1 MPYQQLIECALA
13 DTIGEGGLSATSLAR
28 LLEAAA
34 PVLAKLAAAGADGS
48 LAFLTAPRLSD
59 DLKACGEI
67 SRSFRD
73 TCAEVLV
80 LGTGGSSLG
89 GQSLAALAERGVGPA
104 AGTPRLRFLDNVDP
118 DSFEALL
125 ERLDF
130 TETGVLAVSKSG
142 GTAETLAQLLV
153 ILPRLEAALGRDGVA
168 RRLVVITEPGSGTL
182 GALADAYG
190 CVRLPH
196 DPELGGRFSV
206 FSAVGALPAMIAGL
220 DAEAFR
226 AGACEVLDGSLG
238 AATAG
243 DAPPALGAA
252 IAVGLAQD
260 RRVTQNVLMTYV
272 DRLATF
278 GLWHRQLWAESLGK
292 DGLGLTPIDA
302 RGATD
307 QHSQLQLYLA
317 GPQDKLFTIVSLETA
332 GLGPRIELVEPARA
346 DSAGLMYLGGRSLGD
361 LLDAMARAT
370 ADTLAR
376 NGRPV
381 RQFRLRELG
390 GYQLG
395 ALMMHFMLET
405 VIAADLLGV
414 NPFDQPAVEEGKRL
428 ARDYLQT
435 AARSDETAS

>member
-1 MPYQQLIECALA
+1 MTYQQLIECCLA

-28 LLEAAA
+28 LLEAAG
-34 PVLAKLAAAGADGS
+34 PILAKLAAAGADGS
-48 LAFLTAPRLSD
+48 LPFLTAPRLSE
-59 DLKACGEI
+59 DLEACGEI

-89 GQSLAALAERGVGPA
+89 GQSLYALTDRGFGPA
-104 AGTPRLRFLDNVDP
+104 VGAPRLRFLDNVDP

-125 ERLDF
+125 DHLDF
-130 TETGVLAVSKSG
+130 AETGVLAVSKSG

-168 RRLVVITEPGSGTL
+168 RRLAVITEPGGGQL

-190 CVRLPH
+190 CARLPH
-196 DPELGGRFSV
+196 DPDLGGRFSV

-226 AGACEVLDGSLG
+226 AGACEVLDASLG

-252 IAVGLAQD
+252 IAVGLSQD
-260 RRVTQNVLMTYV
+260 RRVTQNVLMSYV

-278 GLWHRQLWAESLGK
+278 ALWHRQLWAESLGK
-292 DGLGLTPIDA
+292 DGLGLTPIVA

-317 GPQDKLFTIVSLETA
+317 GPQDKLFTLVRLETT
-332 GLGPRIELVEPARA
+332 GLGPQIEPERA
-346 DSAGLMYLGGRSLGD
+346 DSAGLGYLGGRSLGD

-370 ADTLAR
+370 ADTLAG

-390 GYQLG
+390 EYQLG

-414 NPFDQPAVEEGKRL
+414 DPFDQPAVEEGKRL

-435 AARSDETAS
+435 AARTDETAS

>member
-1 MPYQQLIECALA
+1 MTYQQLIDSCLA

-28 LLEAAA
+28 LLEAAG
-34 PVLAKLAAAGADGS
+34 PILAKLAAAGADDS
-48 LAFLTAPRLSD
+48 LPFLTAPRLSD

-89 GQSLAALAERGVGPA
+89 GQSLYALTDRGFGPA
-104 AGTPRLRFLDNVDP
+104 VGTPRLRFLDNVDP

-125 ERLDF
+125 DHLDF
-130 TETGVLAVSKSG
+130 ARTGVLAVSKSG

-153 ILPRLEAALGRDGVA
+153 LLPRLEAALGRDGVA
-168 RRLVVITEPGSGTL
+168 RRLAVITEPGDGIL

-190 CVRLPH
+190 CARLPH
-196 DPELGGRFSV
+196 DPDLGGRFSV

-226 AGACEVLDGSLG
+226 AGACEVLDASLG
-238 AATAG
+238 AATAA

-252 IAVGLAQD
+252 IAVGLSRD
-260 RRVTQNVLMTYV
+260 RRVTQNVLMSYV
-272 DRLATF
+272 DRLTTF
-278 GLWHRQLWAESLGK
+278 ALWHRQLWAESLGK
-292 DGLGLTPIDA
+292 DGLGLTPIVA

-317 GPQDKLFTIVSLETA
+317 GPQDKLFTIVRLETA
-332 GLGPRIELVEPARA
+332 DLGPRIEPERA
-346 DSAGLMYLGGRSLGD
+346 DRTGLGYLGGRSLGD

-390 GYQLG
+390 EYQLG

>member
-1 MPYQQLIECALA
+1 MPYRQLIECALA
-13 DTIGEGGLSATSLAR
+13 DTIGEAGLSAASLAR

-34 PVLAKLAAAGADGS
+34 PVLARLAAAGADGT

-59 DLKACGEI
+59 DLAACGEI

-73 TCAEVLV
+73 GCAEVLV

-89 GQSLAALAERGVGPA
+89 GQSLTALVERGVGPRGGA
-104 AGTPRLRFLDNVDP
+104 PRLRFLDNVDP

-125 ERLDF
+125 GHLDF
-130 TETGVLAVSKSG
+130 AETGVLAVSKSG

-168 RRLVVITEPGSGTL
+168 RRLAVITEPGDGKL
-182 GALADAYG
+182 GALADSYG

-196 DPELGGRFSV
+196 DPNLGGRFSV

-226 AGACEVLDGSLG
+226 AGACDVLDASLG

-243 DAPPALGAA
+243 DAAPALGAA

-260 RRVTQNVLMTYV
+260 RGVTQNVLMTYV

-332 GLGPRIELVEPARA
+332 GLGPRIEAERA
-346 DSAGLMYLGGRSLGD
+346 DSAGLTYLRGRSLGD

-390 GYQLG
+390 EFQLG

-428 ARDYLQT
+428 ARDYLQ
-435 AARSDETAS
+435 AAAGSGETAS

>member
-1 MPYQQLIECALA
+1 MTYQQLIDSCLA

-28 LLEAAA
+28 LLEAAG
-34 PVLAKLAAAGADGS
+34 PILAKLAAAGADDS
-48 LAFLTAPRLSD
+48 LPFLTAPRLSD

-89 GQSLAALAERGVGPA
+89 GQSLYALTDRGFGPA
-104 AGTPRLRFLDNVDP
+104 VGTPRLRFLDNVDP

-125 ERLDF
+125 DHLDF
-130 TETGVLAVSKSG
+130 ARTGVLAISKSG

-168 RRLVVITEPGSGTL
+168 RRLAVITEPGGGIL

-190 CVRLPH
+190 CARLPH
-196 DPELGGRFSV
+196 DPDLGGRFSV

-226 AGACEVLDGSLG
+226 AGACEVLDASLG
-238 AATAG
+238 AATAA

-252 IAVGLAQD
+252 IAVGLSRD
-260 RRVTQNVLMTYV
+260 RRVTQNVLMSYV
-272 DRLATF
+272 DRLTTF
-278 GLWHRQLWAESLGK
+278 ALWHRQLWAESLGK
-292 DGLGLTPIDA
+292 DGLGLTPIVA

-317 GPQDKLFTIVSLETA
+317 GPQDKLFTIVRLETA
-332 GLGPRIELVEPARA
+332 DLGPRIEPERA
-346 DSAGLMYLGGRSLGD
+346 DRTGLGYLGGRSLGD

-390 GYQLG
+390 EYQLG

>member
-1 MPYQQLIECALA
+1 MPYRQLIESCLA
-13 DTIGEGGLSATSLAR
+13 DTIGEGGLGAASLAR
-28 LLEAAA
+28 LLEAAG
-34 PVLAKLAAAGADGS
+34 PVLTRLAESGADGS
-48 LAFLTAPRLSD
+48 LAFLAAPRRSD
-59 DLKACGEI
+59 DLAACGDV
-67 SRSFRD
+67 SRSMRD
-73 TCAEVLV
+73 NCGDVLV

-89 GQSLAALAERGVGPA
+89 GQSLTALVDRGSGPPD
-104 AGTPRLRFLDNVDP
+104 GTPRLTFLDNVDP
-118 DSFEALL
+118 HSFDVLL
-125 ERLDF
+125 EGLDF
-130 TETGVLAVSKSG
+130 AETGVLAVSKSG

-153 ILPRLEAALGRDGVA
+153 ILPRLEAAVGRDGVA
-168 RRLVVITEPGSGTL
+168 RRLAVITEPGDGIL
-182 GALADAYG
+182 GALAETYG
-190 CVRLPH
+190 CARLPH

-206 FSAVGALPAMIAGL
+206 FSAVGVLPAMIAGL
-220 DAEAFR
+220 DPEAFR
-226 AGACEVLDGSLG
+226 AGACDVLDASLG

-243 DAPPALGAA
+243 DAAPALGAA
-252 IAVGLAQD
+252 VAVGLAQE
-260 RRVTQNVLMTYV
+260 RWILQNVLMTYV

-317 GPQDKLFTIVSLETA
+317 GPLDKLFTIVSLETA
-332 GLGPRIELVEPARA
+332 GLGPKIEPERA
-346 DSAGLMYLGGRSLGD
+346 EGLGLGYLAGRSLGD

-381 RQFRLRELG
+381 RRFRLSELG
-390 GYQLG
+390 EYQLG

-428 ARDYLQT
+428 ARDYLQ
-435 AARSDETAS
+435 AAAGGTVS

>member
-1 MPYQQLIECALA
+1 MTYQQLIECCLA

-28 LLEAAA
+28 LLEAAG
-34 PVLAKLAAAGADGS
+34 PILAKLAAAGADGS
-48 LAFLTAPRLSD
+48 LPFLTAPRLSE
-59 DLKACGEI
+59 DLEACGEI

-89 GQSLAALAERGVGPA
+89 GQSLYALTDRGFGPA
-104 AGTPRLRFLDNVDP
+104 VGTPRLRFLDNVDP
-118 DSFEALL
+118 NSFEALL
-125 ERLDF
+125 DHLDF
-130 TETGVLAVSKSG
+130 AGTGVLAVSKSG

-168 RRLVVITEPGSGTL
+168 RRLAVITEPGDGIL

-190 CVRLPH
+190 CARLPH
-196 DPELGGRFSV
+196 DPDLGGRFSV
-206 FSAVGALPAMIAGL
+206 FSAVGSLPAMIAGL

-226 AGACEVLDGSLG
+226 AGACEVLDASLG
-238 AATAG
+238 AATAA

-252 IAVGLAQD
+252 IAVGLSRD
-260 RRVTQNVLMTYV
+260 RRVTQNVLMSYV
-272 DRLATF
+272 DRLTTF
-278 GLWHRQLWAESLGK
+278 ALWHRQLWAESLGK

-317 GPQDKLFTIVSLETA
+317 GPQDKLFTLVRLETA
-332 GLGPRIELVEPARA
+332 GLGPPIEPERA
-346 DSAGLMYLGGRSLGD
+346 DSAGLGYLGGRSLGD

-381 RQFRLRELG
+381 RQFLLRELG
-390 GYQLG
+390 EYQLG

-414 NPFDQPAVEEGKRL
+414 DPFDQPAVEEGKRL

-435 AARSDETAS
+435 AARTDETAS

>member
-1 MPYQQLIECALA
+1 MTYQQLIDSCLA

-28 LLEAAA
+28 LLEAAG
-34 PVLAKLAAAGADGS
+34 PILAKLAAAGADDS
-48 LAFLTAPRLSD
+48 LPFLTAPRLSD

-89 GQSLAALAERGVGPA
+89 GQSLYALTDRGFGPA
-104 AGTPRLRFLDNVDP
+104 VGTPRLRFLDNVDP

-125 ERLDF
+125 DHLDF
-130 TETGVLAVSKSG
+130 ARTGVLAVSKSG

-153 ILPRLEAALGRDGVA
+153 LLPRLEAALGRDGVA
-168 RRLVVITEPGSGTL
+168 RRLAVITEPGDGIL

-190 CVRLPH
+190 CARLPH
-196 DPELGGRFSV
+196 DPDLGGRFSV
-206 FSAVGALPAMIAGL
+206 FSAVGSLPAMIAGL

-226 AGACEVLDGSLG
+226 AGACEVLDASLG
-238 AATAG
+238 AATAA

-252 IAVGLAQD
+252 IAVGLSRD
-260 RRVTQNVLMTYV
+260 RRVTQNVLMSYV
-272 DRLATF
+272 DRLTTF
-278 GLWHRQLWAESLGK
+278 ALWHRQLWAESLGK
-292 DGLGLTPIDA
+292 DGLGLTPIVA

-317 GPQDKLFTIVSLETA
+317 GPQDKLFTIIRLETA
-332 GLGPRIELVEPARA
+332 DLGPRIEPERA
-346 DSAGLMYLGGRSLGD
+346 DRTGLGYLGGRSLGD

-390 GYQLG
+390 EYQLG

>member
-1 MPYQQLIECALA
+1 MTYQQLIDSCLA

-28 LLEAAA
+28 LLEAAG
-34 PVLAKLAAAGADGS
+34 PILAKLAAAGADDS
-48 LAFLTAPRLSD
+48 LPFLTAPRLSD

-89 GQSLAALAERGVGPA
+89 GQSLYALTDRGFGPA
-104 AGTPRLRFLDNVDP
+104 VGTPRLRFLDNVDP

-125 ERLDF
+125 DHLDF
-130 TETGVLAVSKSG
+130 ARTGVLAVSKSG

-153 ILPRLEAALGRDGVA
+153 LLPRLEAALGRDGVA
-168 RRLVVITEPGSGTL
+168 RRLAVITEPGDGIL

-190 CVRLPH
+190 CARLPH
-196 DPELGGRFSV
+196 DPDLGGRFSV

-226 AGACEVLDGSLG
+226 AGACEVLDASLG
-238 AATAG
+238 AATAA

-252 IAVGLAQD
+252 IVVGLSRD
-260 RRVTQNVLMTYV
+260 RRVTQNVLMSYV
-272 DRLATF
+272 DRLTTF
-278 GLWHRQLWAESLGK
+278 ALWHRQLWAESLGK
-292 DGLGLTPIDA
+292 DGLGLTPIVA

-317 GPQDKLFTIVSLETA
+317 GPQDKLFTIIRLETA
-332 GLGPRIELVEPARA
+332 DLGPRIEPERA
-346 DSAGLMYLGGRSLGD
+346 DRTGLGYLGGRSLGD

-390 GYQLG
+390 EYQLG

>member
-1 MPYQQLIECALA
+1 MTYQQLIDSCLA
-13 DTIGEGGLSATSLAR
+13 ETIGEGGLGSPTLAHLLEAAGPSLAR
-28 LLEAAA
+28 LAAA
-34 PVLAKLAAAGADGS
+34 AADGS
-48 LAFLTAPRLSD
+48 LAFLTAPRQSD
-59 DLKACGEI
+59 DLHACGEV

-73 TCAEVLV
+73 SCADVLV

-89 GQSLAALAERGVGPA
+89 GQSLYALVDRGFGPGPGA
-104 AGTPRLRFLDNVDP
+104 PHLRFMDNVDP
-118 DSFEALL
+118 DSFDALL
-125 ERLDF
+125 EGLDF
-130 TETGVLAVSKSG
+130 TQTGVLAVSKSG
-142 GTAETLAQLLV
+142 GTGETLSQLLV

-168 RRLVVITEPGSGTL
+168 RRLAVITEPGDGTL
-182 GALADAYG
+182 GALADDYG
-190 CVRLPH
+190 CIRLPH
-196 DPELGGRFSV
+196 DPNLGGRFSV

-220 DAEAFR
+220 DPAAFR
-226 AGACEVLDGSLG
+226 AGACAVIDECLG
-238 AATAG
+238 AATPG

-252 IAVGLAQD
+252 IAVGLSQE
-260 RRVTQNVLMTYV
+260 RRILQNVLMTYV

-278 GLWHRQLWAESLGK
+278 NLWHRQIWAESLGK

-302 RGATD
+302 RGSAD

-317 GPQDKLFTIVSLETA
+317 GPADKLYSIVRMETA
-332 GLGPRIELVEPARA
+332 GLGPRVEPERA
-346 DSAGLMYLGGRSLGD
+346 DALGLTYMRGRSLGD

-381 RQFRLRELG
+381 RQFILRELG
-390 GYQLG
+390 EYQLG

-428 ARDYLQT
+428 AREYLQH
-435 AARSDETAS
+435 AGEAGETTP

>member
-67 SRSFRD
+67 SRSYRD
-73 TCAEVLV
+73 TCADVLV

-89 GQSLAALAERGVGPA
+89 GQSLAALADRGVGPA

-168 RRLVVITEPGSGTL
+168 RRLAVITEPGGGKL

-226 AGACEVLDGSLG
+226 AGACEALDASLG

-332 GLGPRIELVEPARA
+332 GLGPRIEPARA
-346 DSAGLMYLGGRSLGD
+346 DGAGLTYLRGRSLGD

-390 GYQLG
+390 EYQLG

-428 ARDYLQT
+428 ARDYLQ
-435 AARSDETAS
+435 AAGSDEAAS

>member
-1 MPYQQLIECALA
+1 MTYQQLIECCLA

-28 LLEAAA
+28 LLEAAG
-34 PVLAKLAAAGADGS
+34 PILAKLAAAGADGS
-48 LAFLTAPRLSD
+48 LPFLTAPRLSE
-59 DLKACGEI
+59 DLEACGEI

-89 GQSLAALAERGVGPA
+89 GQSLYALTDRGFGPA
-104 AGTPRLRFLDNVDP
+104 VGTPRLRFLDNVDP

-125 ERLDF
+125 DHLDF
-130 TETGVLAVSKSG
+130 AETGVLAVSKSG

-168 RRLVVITEPGSGTL
+168 RRLAVITEPGGGKL

-190 CVRLPH
+190 CARLPH
-196 DPELGGRFSV
+196 DPDLGGRFSV

-226 AGACEVLDGSLG
+226 AGACEVLDASLG

-252 IAVGLAQD
+252 IAVGLSQD
-260 RRVTQNVLMTYV
+260 RQVTQNVLMSYV

-278 GLWHRQLWAESLGK
+278 ALWHRQLWAESLGK
-292 DGLGLTPIDA
+292 DGLGLTPIVA

-317 GPQDKLFTIVSLETA
+317 GPQDKLFTLVRLETA
-332 GLGPRIELVEPARA
+332 GLGPQIEPERA
-346 DSAGLMYLGGRSLGD
+346 DSAGLGYLGGRSLGD

-370 ADTLAR
+370 ADTLAG

-390 GYQLG
+390 EYQLG

-414 NPFDQPAVEEGKRL
+414 DPFDQPAVEEGKRL

-435 AARSDETAS
+435 AARTDETAS

>member
-1 MPYQQLIECALA
+1 MTYQQLIECCLA
-13 DTIGEGGLSATSLAR
+13 DTIGEGGLTATSLAR
-28 LLEAAA
+28 LLEAAG
-34 PVLAKLAAAGADGS
+34 PILAKLAAAGADGS
-48 LAFLTAPRLSD
+48 LPFLTAPRLSE
-59 DLKACGEI
+59 DLEACGEI

-89 GQSLAALAERGVGPA
+89 GQSLYALTDRGFGPA
-104 AGTPRLRFLDNVDP
+104 VGTPRLHFLDNVDP

-125 ERLDF
+125 DHLDF
-130 TETGVLAVSKSG
+130 AETGVLAVSKSG

-153 ILPRLEAALGRDGVA
+153 ILPRMEAALGRDGVA
-168 RRLVVITEPGSGTL
+168 RRLAVITEPGGGAL

-196 DPELGGRFSV
+196 DPNLGGRFSV

-220 DAEAFR
+220 DAVAFR
-226 AGACEVLDGSLG
+226 AGACEVLDASLG

-243 DAPPALGAA
+243 DAAPALGAA

-260 RRVTQNVLMTYV
+260 RRVTQNVLMSYV

-278 GLWHRQLWAESLGK
+278 ALWHRQLWAESLGK

-317 GPQDKLFTIVSLETA
+317 GPQDKLFTLVSLETA
-332 GLGPRIELVEPARA
+332 GLGPQIEPGRA
-346 DSAGLMYLGGRSLGD
+346 DSTGLGYLGGRSLGD

-390 GYQLG
+390 EYQLG

>member
-130 TETGVLAVSKSG
+130 AETGVLAVSKSG

-206 FSAVGALPAMIAGL
+206 FSAVGALPAM
-220 DAEAFR
+220 
-226 AGACEVLDGSLG
+226 G

-390 GYQLG
+390 EYQLG

-405 VIAADLLGV
+405 VIAAGLLGV

-428 ARDYLQT
+428 ARDYLQ
-435 AARSDETAS
+435 AAAGSDEAAS

>member
-1 MPYQQLIECALA
+1 MPYRQLIECALA
-13 DTIGEGGLSATSLAR
+13 DTIGEAGLSATSLAR

-59 DLKACGEI
+59 DLAACGEI

-73 TCAEVLV
+73 GCAGVLV

-89 GQSLAALAERGVGPA
+89 GQSLTALVERGIGPPA
-104 AGTPRLRFLDNVDP
+104 DGPRLRFLDNVDP

-130 TETGVLAVSKSG
+130 AETGVLAVSKSG

-153 ILPRLEAALGRDGVA
+153 ILPRLEAALGRDGLA
-168 RRLVVITEPGSGTL
+168 RRLAVITEPGGGAL

-196 DPELGGRFSV
+196 DPNLGGRFSV

-226 AGACEVLDGSLG
+226 AGACEVLDASLG

-243 DAPPALGAA
+243 DAAPALGAA

-292 DGLGLTPIDA
+292 DGLGLTPIAA

-332 GLGPRIELVEPARA
+332 GLGPPIEPERA
-346 DSAGLMYLGGRSLGD
+346 EGLGLGYLAGRNLGD

-390 GYQLG
+390 EFQLG

-428 ARDYLQT
+428 ARDYLQ
-435 AARSDETAS
+435 AAAGSDETAS

>member
-1 MPYQQLIECALA
+1 MIYQQLIDSCLA
-13 DTIGEGGLSATSLAR
+13 DTIGEGGLSGTSLAR
-28 LLEAAA
+28 LLEAAG
-34 PVLAKLAAAGADGS
+34 PVLARLAAAGAESS
-48 LAFLTAPRLSD
+48 LAFLAAPRLSD
-59 DLKACGEI
+59 DLAACGEI

-80 LGTGGSSLG
+80 LGMGGASLG
-89 GQSLAALAERGVGPA
+89 GQSLYALTDRGFGPA
-104 AGTPRLRFLDNVDP
+104 AGRPRLRFLDNVDP
-118 DSFEALL
+118 DSFEVLL
-125 ERLDF
+125 EHLDF

-153 ILPRLEAALGRDGVA
+153 LLPRLEAALGRDGVA
-168 RRLVVITEPGSGTL
+168 RRLAVITEPGGGTL
-182 GALADAYG
+182 GALADAFG
-190 CVRLPH
+190 CPRLPH
-196 DPELGGRFSV
+196 DPDLGGRFSV
-206 FSAVGALPAMIAGL
+206 FSAVGVLPAMIAGL
-220 DAEAFR
+220 DAEALR
-226 AGACEVLDGSLG
+226 AGACEVLDSSLG

-252 IAVGLAQD
+252 IAVGLSQE

-292 DGLGLTPIDA
+292 DGLGLTPIVA

-317 GPQDKLFTIVSLETA
+317 GPQDKLFTLVRLETA
-332 GLGPRIELVEPARA
+332 GLGPRIEPKRA
-346 DSAGLMYLGGRSLGD
+346 DSTGLAYLGGRSLGD
-361 LLDAMARAT
+361 LLDAMAGAT

-376 NGRPV
+376 SGRPV

-390 GYQLG
+390 EYQLG

>member
-1 MPYQQLIECALA
+1 MTYQQQIESCLA
-13 DTIGEGGLSATSLAR
+13 DTIGEGGLSAASLAR
-28 LLEAAA
+28 LLEAAG
-34 PVLAKLAAAGADGS
+34 PVLARLAEAGADGS
-48 LAFLTAPRLSD
+48 LAFLSAPRRSD
-59 DLKACGEI
+59 DLAACREVG
-67 SRSFRD
+67 RAFRD
-73 TCAEVLV
+73 GCAEVLV

-89 GQSLAALAERGVGPA
+89 GQSLYALVDRGQGPPA
-104 AGTPRLRFLDNVDP
+104 VTSGGTPRLTFLDNIDP
-118 DSFEALL
+118 DTFEVLL
-125 ERLDF
+125 ARLDF
-130 TETGVLAVSKSG
+130 AETGVLAVSKSG

-168 RRLVVITEPGSGTL
+168 RRLAVITEPGDGKL
-182 GALADAYG
+182 GALAEAYG
-190 CVRLPH
+190 CARLPH
-196 DPELGGRFSV
+196 DPNLGGRFSV
-206 FSAVGALPAMIAGL
+206 FSAVGALPALIAGL
-220 DAEAFR
+220 DPEAFR
-226 AGACEVLDGSLG
+226 AGACEVLDLSLG

-243 DAPPALGAA
+243 ESAPALGAA
-252 IAVGLAQD
+252 VAVGLAQE
-260 RRVTQNVLMTYV
+260 RRIRQNVLMTYV

-317 GPQDKLFTIVSLETA
+317 GPADKLFTIVSLETA
-332 GLGPRIELVEPARA
+332 GLGPTIEPERA
-346 DSAGLMYLGGRSLGD
+346 EGLGLDYLAGRRLGD

-381 RQFRLRELG
+381 RRFRLSELG
-390 GYQLG
+390 EYQLG

-405 VIAADLLGV
+405 VIAAGLLGV

-428 ARDYLQT
+428 ARDYLR
-435 AARSDETAS
+435 AAAEGAGS